1 MGDTYCHLS
10 SDCTVGL
17 FDRGGFVPADWVN
30 SRFLDL
36 GWFSMSEMSKHKA
49 LIWLVSNVKQW
60 PAVGGDTRPQSHAK
74 TSWHFDLESKSW
86 QLFVIM
92 RADEPVYISQG
103 EWAIE
108 KGRIDRQKRQV
119 INARFEQKMKEK
131 DYFRW
136 NGRIP
141 NTLEAKE
148 KMANLAAKLRR
159 KK

>member
-1 MGDTYCHLS
+1 M
-10 SDCTVGL
+10 
-17 FDRGGFVPADWVN
+17 VN
-30 SRFLDL
+30 LL
-36 GWFSMSEMSKHKA
+36 KVSKQKA
-49 LIWLVSNVKQW
+49 LNWLVNNVKKW
-60 PAVGGDTRPQSHAK
+60 PAANGDTRPTNPAK

-103 EWAIE
+103 DWAIE